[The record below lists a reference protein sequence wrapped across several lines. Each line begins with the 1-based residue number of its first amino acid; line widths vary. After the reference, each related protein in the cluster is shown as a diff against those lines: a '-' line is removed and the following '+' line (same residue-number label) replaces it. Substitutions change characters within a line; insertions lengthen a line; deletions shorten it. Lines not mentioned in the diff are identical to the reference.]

1 MITMAESHR
10 LRFDLHVHTGRYSQ
24 CAETVD
30 PYRLGE
36 AAARA
41 GVDGLVITEHD
52 VLWQDEE
59 LEMLRLRTPEVRIFR
74 GIEVTAR
81 GCHVVVIGIDDA
93 ALLER
98 GMAPTD
104 VVDVAH
110 SLGGIAILA
119 HPFRDA
125 DPAILPLQL
134 FDALEVASTSFSRA
148 DAVRAIE
155 LAKDLGIPP
164 VAASDAHALGHVGW
178 AWTELPEQPRDE
190 RQLAELLKHG
200 SGRPRA
206 PRPFPGETQP

>member
-1 MITMAESHR
+1 MATSR
-10 LRFDLHVHTGRYSQ
+10 TFRSDLHVHTGRYSQ

-41 GVDGLVITEHD
+41 GIDGLVITEHD

-59 LEMLRLRTPEVRIFR
+59 IEMLRLRTPDLRIFR

-81 GCHVVVIGIDDA
+81 GCHVVVIGIYEA

-98 GMAPTD
+98 GMAPID
-104 VVDVAH
+104 VVNVAH
-110 SLGGIAILA
+110 DLGGIAILA

-125 DPAILPLQL
+125 EPTDLPLRA
-134 FDALEVASTSFSRA
+134 FDALEVASTSFTRA
-148 DAVRAIE
+148 DAVRAIK
-155 LAKDLGIPP
+155 LAKDIGIPP
-164 VAASDAHALGHVGW
+164 VAASDAHALAHVGW

-190 RQLAELLKHG
+190 QHLAELLRLG

-206 PRPFPGETQP
+206 PRPFPGEEHS